1 MIGLGQTQTIKTI
14 SLQTELPSSVD
25 GIVEKVREI
34 LSRGSVQEII
44 IRDGEPITYQKVVT
58 PGEEITPL
66 EELTTGV
73 SLNDM
78 ARNID
83 MEEFNLIE
91 QGLDKATPQTILFWM
106 YFFLEYEGWV
116 PTHLLVSKDS
126 QFWPW
131 AGLPRRYS
139 RKCDVFLN
147 LEVHRDEVVPS
158 NVAILFGSTH
168 KHASVGE
175 VKYALKVT
183 TEALIN
189 ARTHKEV
196 TGSGGNPSPVDSPS
210 QEVAGPT
217 R

>member
-1 MIGLGQTQTIKTI
+1 MTGLGQTQTIKTV
-14 SLQTELPSSVD
+14 SLQTELPTSVD

-58 PGEEITPL
+58 PGEEVTPL

-83 MEEFNLIE
+83 MEEFNLTE
-91 QGLDKATPQTILFWM
+91 QGLEKATPQSIFFWA
-106 YFFLEYEGWV
+106 YFFLEHEGWV
-116 PTHLLVSKDS
+116 PTHLLVSRDS

-131 AGLPRRYS
+131 VGLPRKHS
-139 RKCDVFLN
+139 RKCNVLLN

-158 NVAILFGSTH
+158 NVVILFGSTH

-175 VKYALKVT
+175 VKYALKIT
-183 TEALIN
+183 TEALNN
-189 ARTHKEV
+189 ARAHKEI
-196 TGSGGNPSPVDSPS
+196 TGGGSNSSPVDSPT

>member
-1 MIGLGQTQTIKTI
+1 MTSLGQTQTVKTV
-14 SLQTELPSSVD
+14 SLQTELPTSVD

-34 LSRGSVQEII
+34 LSHGRVQEII
-44 IRDGEPITYQKVVT
+44 IRDGEPITYQKEVI
-58 PGEEITPL
+58 PGEEVTPL
-66 EELTTGV
+66 EELATTI

-83 MEEFNLIE
+83 MEEFNLAE
-91 QGLDKATPQTILFWM
+91 QGLEKAAPQSIFFWM

-131 AGLPRRYS
+131 AGLPRRHS

-168 KHASVGE
+168 KNASVGE
-175 VKYALKVT
+175 VKYALKVI
-183 TEALIN
+183 TETLIN

-196 TGSGGNPSPVDSPS
+196 TRGGSNSSPVDSPT
-210 QEVAGPT
+210 QEVASST